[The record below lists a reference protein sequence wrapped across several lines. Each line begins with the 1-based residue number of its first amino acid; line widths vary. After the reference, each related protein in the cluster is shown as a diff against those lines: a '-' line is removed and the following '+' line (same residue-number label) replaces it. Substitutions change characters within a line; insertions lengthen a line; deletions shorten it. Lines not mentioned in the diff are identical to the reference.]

1 MQFELNRFAV
11 IQWLQMA
18 SNWIKLWDDTIYE
31 LLWKWKVFFFFFFL
45 NIISSGRILI
55 LMLISDRPIM
65 SPDPCV
71 IWAVEIRKLP
81 WTCPGRGWTCSGSR
95 LPWGHLT
102 VGTCCTWCHKNSGR
116 NLPTLTQRTY
126 SPASCGLDLTLKHC
140 ILISVTNKCTCHTLL
155 EFRKA
160 RVR

>member
-1 MQFELNRFAV
+1 MTPFMNCYGSEKY
-11 IQWLQMA
+11 
-18 SNWIKLWDDTIYE
+18 S
-31 LLWKWKVFFFFFFL
+31 FL
-45 NIISSGRILI
+45 NIISSGRI

-71 IWAVEIRKLP
+71 IWAVEIKKLP

-95 LPWGHLT
+95 LPWGHLA
-102 VGTCCTWCHKNSGR
+102 VGTCCTWFHKNSGR
-116 NLPTLTQRTY
+116 NLRTLTQRTY

-140 ILISVTNKCTCHTLL
+140 ILISMTNKCTCHTLL

-160 RVR
+160 RVSQISNLQCVTVTVCRDEMKGACNWVCT